1 LADLQKDAVRAPDLS
16 SPADT
21 ESLCKKATLSA
32 IVEFQN
38 GALRAPFVV
47 PRYHSLAV
55 PQSDNSHQFSNK
67 SDTAQES
74 SGVFTTTYS
83 RKHEGRL

>member
-1 LADLQKDAVRAPDLS
+1 LADLQKDAVRASDFS
-16 SPADT
+16 SPADI

-38 GALRAPFVV
+38 GALRAPFAV
-47 PRYHSLAV
+47 PRDHFLAV
-55 PQSDNSHQFSNK
+55 LQSDNSHQLSNK
-67 SDTAQES
+67 SDTVQKS